1 MVAFTA
7 LLSKSISLG
16 SKQVIRYDKTI
27 TNVGKAYTPS
37 TGIFLVPLSG
47 IYTLSVS
54 MMGHPHNG
62 IHLQLV
68 RNGSELVRL
77 WTGGAN
83 RYELAS
89 HTINVELTR
98 GDRVWVQRRDS
109 TGTKVYGG
117 ETYNIFS
124 AALLNHI

>member
-1 MVAFTA
+1 MLKVSPPYTFVPV
-7 LLSKSISLG
+7 LSFRCTQTLSPLKSISLG

-83 RYELAS
+83 RYELS
-89 HTINVELTR
+89 IPCT
-98 GDRVWVQRRDS
+98 
-109 TGTKVYGG
+109 
-117 ETYNIFS
+117 NIRSLAFS
-124 AALLNHI
+124 LSMLFFVLQ

>member
-1 MVAFTA
+1 MVTFTA

-27 TNVGKAYTPS
+27 TNVGKVYTPS

-68 RNGSELVRL
+68 RNGNELVRL

-83 RYELAS
+83 RYES
-89 HTINVELTR
+89 YNQCRINQR
-98 GDRVWVQRRDS
+98 GQRL
-109 TGTKVYGG
+109 GTAKR
-117 ETYNIFS
+117 
-124 AALLNHI
+124 